1 MSGGLNQGEMN
12 EIQSMMMAVGG
23 FVEEPNNMQQG
34 NTDPYQQQQTMYQQ
48 PMAMG
53 AFNGTDVSGFGF
65 TPGSTEAFVSTPS
78 SKAGDASFSTKPTT
92 AIVDKTVKTSVTL
105 YSPDG
110 LIVKILNLPEQ
121 QMEYDNL
128 IAQGYV
134 TTKPTV
140 AQGSSGGRRGGSGGT
155 PGGSSPV
162 VDKDWGEDVD
172 WTKPGE
178 YADKIY
184 NSVKDLNNMA
194 GAGFAGASAFGAPG
208 IGVALAVGAKFK
220 IGTAVSDLH
229 AAAIIAEARGLP
241 NEVKRINAM
250 ADNLIK
256 SGGGLLQFANYLGMM
271 SGEEKATNRL
281 DELGYQYGKDDDGS
295 PIFTSDQTKYNSNLG
310 STPTPEAKSSG
321 PTFAQ
326 RRMSD
331 RLAAEAKGEK
341 LKETNA
347 EVASASEEYEANQ
360 AANAANAAA
369 AAASTDTSGAGAL
382 TRGGPGGTYGVN
394 KGGLMTSKK
403 KKKKT
408 KGK

>member
-1 MSGGLNQGEMN
+1 
-12 EIQSMMMAVGG
+12 
-23 FVEEPNNMQQG
+23 
-34 NTDPYQQQQTMYQQ
+34 
-48 PMAMG
+48 
-53 AFNGTDVSGFGF
+53 
-65 TPGSTEAFVSTPS
+65 
-78 SKAGDASFSTKPTT
+78 
-92 AIVDKTVKTSVTL
+92 
-105 YSPDG
+105 
-110 LIVKILNLPEQ
+110 
-121 QMEYDNL
+121 
-128 IAQGYV
+128 
-134 TTKPTV
+134 
-140 AQGSSGGRRGGSGGT
+140 
-155 PGGSSPV
+155 
-162 VDKDWGEDVD
+162 
-172 WTKPGE
+172 
-178 YADKIY
+178 
-184 NSVKDLNNMA
+184 
-194 GAGFAGASAFGAPG
+194 
-208 IGVALAVGAKFK
+208 
-220 IGTAVSDLH
+220 
-229 AAAIIAEARGLP
+229 
-241 NEVKRINAM
+241 M

-295 PIFTSDQTKYNSNLG
+295 PIFNSAQTKYNLNLG
-310 STPTPEAKSSG
+310 SKSTTAAKSSG